1 MAMKAAFPLSMPRR
15 TAPLLR
21 GFGCLVLMLLCA
33 GALAQDGN
41 LQQQR
46 EDFRTAYAAAQE
58 GRDWQPLA
66 RGLQNYPLYPYLEAA
81 ALEHGLAQA
90 DGEEVRAYLARYPG
104 LIPADDLRRDELRL
118 LANRRDWSDFLS
130 FYKPGL
136 GNALDC
142 DALQARLAQGQSLDF
157 QRDLEALWNESKLPS
172 ACDPVLQAA
181 NAQGLLSPA
190 RIWDRIDRAAEANAP
205 STIEQS
211 AAWLPPNQQSG
222 ARRLATALHSPAS
235 LLAQVDR
242 FADDARTRQAL
253 ALALSRY
260 ARRHSDEAQAAWNK
274 LSPRFAFDADQ
285 RNRILNALALYS
297 ATDFSAD
304 ALAKLASL
312 PEEAQTDATREWR
325 VRIALANRDWHA
337 AQSAVAALTPDE
349 TLHDEW
355 RYWRARV
362 AEKLGHVEEGRAG
375 YAALAQQA
383 TYYGFLA
390 ADRAGLPY
398 SICPEHLVDD
408 PVAQQR
414 ILGAPGFARAF
425 EFFALDMLQ
434 PARREWGRAFAAL
447 SDADKRSAA
456 GLAWRRGWYDR
467 AVFAF
472 GNDNDLHLY
481 EQRFPLADKDDILAS
496 ARNAGIDPAWAYAI
510 IRAES
515 AWQTDAHS
523 GADAYGLMQLL
534 PGTAAKVA
542 RENGLPYGEPGD
554 LFDPDVNIPLGAHYL
569 AAMALRFD
577 GSPWL
582 ASAAYNAGP
591 VPVQRWIDARSGLE
605 PDVFIATIPYQETR
619 EYVGRVLSFTTMY
632 DWRLHGD
639 AVPVSS
645 RMPAIGTPYEPG
657 GSVPRKQVV
666 CHLDAADAGRVAATA
681 PAAAASVPP
690 AAAGTAATRN
700 AH

>member
-1 MAMKAAFPLSMPRR
+1 MPRR
-15 TAPLLR
+15 IAQPLRRFASL
-21 GFGCLVLMLLCA
+21 FLMLLCA
-33 GALAQDGN
+33 GAFAQDAS

-46 EDFRTAYAAAQE
+46 DAFRAAYAAADE

-66 RGLQNYPLYPYLEAA
+66 RGLENYPLYPYLEAA
-81 ALEHGLAQA
+81 ALEHDLAHA
-90 DGEEVRAYLARYPG
+90 DREEVRAYLARHPD
-104 LIPADDLRRDELRL
+104 LIPADDLRRAELRL
-118 LANRRDWSDFLS
+118 LAQQRDWNGFLS
-130 FYKPGL
+130 FYKPGM
-136 GNALDC
+136 GDALDC
-142 DALQARLAQGQSLDF
+142 DALQARLAQGARLDF
-157 QRDLEALWNESKLPS
+157 DRDLATLWNEPKLPL

-181 NAQGLLSPA
+181 NAQGLLTPE
-190 RIWDRIDRAAEANAP
+190 RIWDRVDRAAEADAP
-205 STIEQS
+205 STIGQS
-211 AAWLPPNQQSG
+211 AAWLPADQQP
-222 ARRLATALHSPAS
+222 AALRLAAALRDPAA
-235 LLAQVDR
+235 LLAQ
-242 FADDARTRQAL
+242 ADKFPDDERTRQAL
-253 ALALSRY
+253 TLALTRH
-260 ARRHSDEAQAAWNK
+260 ARRHSDDAQAAWDK
-274 LSPRFAFDADQ
+274 LSSRFVFDTGQ
-285 RNRILNALALYS
+285 RDRVLGALALYS
-297 ATDFSAD
+297 ATDFSTD

-312 PEEAQTDATREWR
+312 PPEAQTDATREWR
-325 VRIALANRDWHA
+325 VRVALANRDWNA
-337 AQSAVAALTPDE
+337 AQSAIAVLTPDE
-349 TLHDEW
+349 MQHDEW
-355 RYWRARV
+355 RYWQARV
-362 AEKLGHVEEGRAG
+362 AEKLGRADEARMG

-398 SICPEHLVDD
+398 SICPEQLVED
-408 PVAQQR
+408 PAAQQR
-414 ILGAPGFARAF
+414 VLGTTGFARAF

-434 PARREWGRAFAAL
+434 TARREWNRAFAA
-447 SDADKRSAA
+447 SQDGDRRAAA

-472 GNDNDLHLY
+472 GNDDDLHLY
-481 EQRFPLADKDDILAS
+481 EQRFPLADKEDVLAS

-542 RENGLPYGEPGD
+542 RENGLPYDAVDD

-591 VPVQRWIDARSGLE
+591 VPVQRWIDARGGLE

-619 EYVGRVLSFTTMY
+619 EYVGRVLSFATMY

-639 AVPVSS
+639 ALPVSS
-645 RMPAIGTPYEPG
+645 RMPAIGTPYESG
-657 GSVPRKQVV
+657 GGAVPRKQVA
-666 CHLDAADAGRVAATA
+666 CRLDAGGAGHVAAAMPATTA
-681 PAAAASVPP
+681 SAPP
-690 AAAGTAATRN
+690 AAASSATATRN